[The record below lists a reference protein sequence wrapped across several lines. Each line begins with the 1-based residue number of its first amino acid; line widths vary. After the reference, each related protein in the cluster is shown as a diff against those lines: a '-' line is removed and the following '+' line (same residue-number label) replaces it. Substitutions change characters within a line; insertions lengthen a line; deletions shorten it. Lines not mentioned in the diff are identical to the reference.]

1 MLQQAARTDALLPN
15 SMPLALLAPLL
26 LTAAA
31 AAAQPPQ
38 QPPPSLHVTW
48 AAPFLSGGGYCSEAL
63 ALTQALSA
71 ASPATALAFV
81 QHGDSE
87 SAAYYAGLPA
97 ATADFLNA
105 HLHAPLA
112 PAGAAAVSV
121 CHSEPGAWHLPPAM
135 PRLYFTP
142 ECPEPT
148 AHYTIGR
155 TMFETDRLPAGWAE
169 RLRAVDEVWVPS
181 AFMRGVVVAGGV
193 EAARVRLL
201 AEPVDAAGAFS
212 PASGAASAKVHALLP
227 ARAASCAPPA
237 LGRSADCPFRF
248 LSVGKWERRKGFD
261 VLLAAYVSAFA
272 AGAAPPFVELYI
284 LTSSYHGPSDFR
296 KEIDRLLGGELAC
309 PPGANSSSAA
319 ARGGL
324 CLTPAQAAAAPPI
337 RLLTSLPQT
346 ALPGVYA
353 SIDAVVQPS
362 RGEGW
367 GRPHVEGMAMGKPLL
382 ATFWSGS
389 TEFMTPANSFPLAHG
404 AELQPIPSGAFAG
417 HLQAEPSG
425 PALVQLLRQVAG
437 DGGAEGARR
446 GAQARADMLAKY
458 SHEAVGRDLA
468 RLLKAAQAIAE
479 ERRAAQAAQA
489 AAEEARGEEL

>member
-1 MLQQAARTDALLPN
+1 
-15 SMPLALLAPLL
+15 MPTLALLAPALGLL
-26 LTAAA
+26 LLAPLHLRAAA
-31 AAAQPPQ
+31 AAPLPP
-38 QPPPSLHVTW
+38 LHVTW

-63 ALTQALSA
+63 ALTQALA
-71 ASPATALAFV
+71 AAAPATGLAFV
-81 QHGDSE
+81 QHGDAE

-97 ATADFLNA
+97 ATAAFLNS
-105 HLHAPLA
+105 HLHAALA
-112 PAGAAAVSV
+112 PSARGAAAVSV

-142 ECPEPT
+142 ECPEPN

-212 PASGAASAKVHALLP
+212 PASGAASARVHALLP
-227 ARAASCAPPA
+227 ARPAACAPPA
-237 LGRSADCPFRF
+237 LGRTAACPFRF

-272 AGAAPPFVELYI
+272 GAQQQPPFVELYI

-296 KEIDRLLGGELAC
+296 KEIERMLGGELAC
-309 PPGANSSSAA
+309 PAGANSSSSA

-353 SIDAVVQPS
+353 ATDAVVQPS

-404 AELQPIPSGAFAG
+404 EELLPIPSGAFAG

-425 PALVQLLRQVAG
+425 PALAQLMRQVAG
-437 DGGAEGARR
+437 DGGVEGARR
-446 GAQARADMLAKY
+446 GAQARADMLEKY
-458 SHEAVGRDLA
+458 SHEAVGRDLV
-468 RLLKAAQAIAE
+468 RLLAAASVKAE
-479 ERRAAQAAQA
+479 ERRAAQAA
-489 AAEEARGEEL
+489 EEEREEL